1 MRITPNRSAFTVL
14 LLLSLCLVSLAPSHV
29 SAQVDEKDKA
39 EKEAERRK
47 DLERKAL
54 GLVDEIAAASW
65 GLKLPE
71 NRSLVQASVADLLWR
86 LDEKRARNLYWEALS
101 SLGLPNSLT
110 IEGATTRDPASKEPA
125 TKDGTKRPTSDQ
137 AQTLKQYYEMYGLRR
152 EFLRRVAQ
160 RDPQLALE
168 MLRATRLRPPDSVS
182 VTYRLPDERDLEQE
196 IANVAVARDPK
207 QALQIAR
214 ESLAKGLT
222 FQLLGLLY
230 ELNRLSPETATEF
243 AGDLIDKIHT
253 LNVATDA
260 VAWQMSIELLRL
272 SRLREVP
279 AGTVPSGWSN
289 QLKLSEDQKRELVE
303 LLTDSA
309 LTPSAQ
315 RGLSIDVSEIMPEVE
330 QFAPDRVANIRTRIA
345 ERRRTLPREELQWLE
360 HDTLVEKGTPEELL
374 KAAARASDE
383 MRQQYYQAAI
393 SKAIMQNK
401 ADALRDYIKNNIE
414 DESQRK
420 RVNNLLDE
428 NQIGWATYKGDIETL
443 QKLLPL
449 ITVKTQ
455 RAEAMANIAMLL
467 EKKGE
472 HAEAA
477 KMVDDAMALVKVD
490 IGSEKQ
496 SNALMSVL
504 LAYSLIDPAKAF
516 AIIEPIIDRA
526 NDDISRLLL
535 LDRIVK
541 SGAVRNGEIVM
552 QEPGG
557 GSFDFAILKFG
568 PGVVALAN
576 ADFNRTKA
584 AADRFGRN
592 ELRIMARLMI
602 AQALLLDKAQTTG
615 NVFHSN

>member
-1 MRITPNRSAFTVL
+1 MRITPNCSAFTVL
-14 LLLSLCLVSLAPSHV
+14 LLLSLCLVSLAPSNV
-29 SAQVDEKDKA
+29 AAQVDEKEKA
-39 EKEAERRK
+39 EKETERRK
-47 DLERKAL
+47 DLQRKAV
-54 GLVDEIAAASW
+54 GLLDEIAAASW

-71 NRSLVQASVADLLWR
+71 NRSLVQASAADLLWR

-101 SLGLPNSLT
+101 SLGLPNTLT
-110 IEGATTRDPASKEPA
+110 IESATTRDAAVKGPASKDA
-125 TKDGTKRPTSDQ
+125 TKRPASDQ

-152 EFLRRVAQ
+152 DFLRRVAQ

-196 IANVAVARDPK
+196 IASVAVARDPK

-230 ELNRLSPETATEF
+230 DLNRLSPETATEF

-253 LNVATDA
+253 LNLATDA
-260 VAWQMSIELLRL
+260 VAWRMSIEILRL

-279 AGTVPSGWSN
+279 AGSVPSGWSN

-303 LLTDSA
+303 LLTNAALSA
-309 LTPSAQ
+309 SAQ
-315 RGLSIDVSEIMPEVE
+315 GLAIDVSEIMPEVE

-374 KAAARASDE
+374 KAAARASDDL
-383 MRQQYYQAAI
+383 RQQYYEAAI
-393 SKAIMQNK
+393 AKAIVQNK
-401 ADALRDYIKNNIE
+401 TDALRDYIKNNIE

-420 RVNNLLDE
+420 RVSNLLHE

-449 ITVKTQ
+449 IAVKPQ

-477 KMVDDAMALVKVD
+477 KMVDDAMGLVKVD
-490 IGSEKQ
+490 LSSEKQ
-496 SNALMSVL
+496 STALMAVL

-535 LDRIVK
+535 LDRIVN
-541 SGAVRNGEIVM
+541 SGVVKNGEIMM
-552 QEPGG
+552 QQPGG

-584 AADRFGRN
+584 AADRFQRN
-592 ELRIMARLMI
+592 ELRILARLMI
-602 AQALLLDKAQTTG
+602 AQALLQDKPQVGGTIA
-615 NVFHSN
+615 N